1 MYDITYMWNLK
12 KPNSLE
18 IESKMVVTRGGR
30 LGFGMKV
37 KVASCVRLFATPWT
51 IQSTEFSKP
60 EYWSG

>member
-30 LGFGMKV
+30 LGFEVPVGPSIEIAAEV
-37 KVASCVRLFATPWT
+37 LGEE
-51 IQSTEFSKP
+51 I
-60 EYWSG
+60 